1 MRRGRF
7 LSVFCML
14 SAWVCTPASR
24 AEDLRLFSPD
34 SSLCVC
40 VSLEDTLAF
49 SLAADGRPLLN
60 PSPLRMHFRQGVQPG
75 LVPRLKRIRRR
86 MTDDTVLPVVPLK
99 FSRIPEQYAE
109 MVLEM
114 EGGYDVVF
122 RAYDNGIAYRFVTG
136 FQGNRVVENE
146 TVDLRLAGNP
156 GVYFPEEESF
166 LTHSEREYRVLRADS
181 IQSGQMASLPVLIAW
196 DHGMKLAV
204 TESDLRDYPGLYMR
218 GTGQPRLRGIF
229 PAVALKEVQIRDRT
243 VKVEKRAGYI
253 AKTAGTRAYP
263 WRVLAFSRQDADLLT
278 NELVYLLAGPCRLD
292 DVSWIRP
299 GKVAWDWWNDLN
311 LYGVDFRAG
320 VNTKTYE
327 YYIDFA
333 SRHGIEYIILDE
345 GWYELGDLFKVK
357 PEVDIPALVE
367 YGRSRDVGIILW
379 VVWKTLD
386 DQLEPALDRFAQWG
400 IRGIKVDFMQRDDQ
414 WMVNF
419 YYRIA
424 EAAAKRRLLV
434 NFHGSYKPSGIRR
447 VFPNVLTREGVRGL
461 EHSKWSVFPTPGHNV
476 TLPFIRML
484 AGPMDYTPGAMINA
498 HESGFKARWSRPMSL
513 GTRCHQLAMYVI
525 YESPLQMLADSPSN
539 YEREPECME
548 FLSRVPVVWDSTVVL
563 EARVGEYAVLARRS
577 KGTWFIGAMTAE
589 PREFDL
595 DLSFLTGGSHYS
607 ALVFQDGPNAGRHA
621 EDFLKIRKTLSAEDR
636 ISIRLAK
643 GGGWAAVLDGMQR

>member
-1 MRRGRF
+1 
-7 LSVFCML
+7 ML
-14 SAWVCTPASR
+14 LAWVCKPALL

-34 SSLCVC
+34 SRLRVC

-60 PSPLRMHFRQGVQPG
+60 PSPLRMHFRQGAEPG
-75 LVPRLKRIRRR
+75 LKPVLKRVRRR
-86 MTDDTVLPVVPLK
+86 MVDETVLPAVPLK

-109 MVLEM
+109 MLLEM

-122 RAYDNGIAYRFVTG
+122 RAYDNGIAYRFVTR
-136 FQGNRVVENE
+136 FQGTFFIEDE
-146 TVDLRLAGNP
+146 TVDLRFSGNP
-156 GVYFPEEESF
+156 DVYFPEEESF

-181 IQSGQMASLPVLIAW
+181 IQAGQMASLPILLAW
-196 DHGMKLAV
+196 NHGVKLAV

-229 PAVALKEVQIRDRT
+229 PAVALKEVRIRDRT
-243 VKVEKRAGYI
+243 VKVEKRADYI
-253 AKTAGTRAYP
+253 AATEGTRAYP

-278 NELVYLLAGPCRLD
+278 NELVYLLAGSCRLD

-320 VNTKTYE
+320 INTKTYE

-333 SRHGIEYIILDE
+333 SRYGIEYIILDE

-367 YGRSRDVGIILW
+367 YGRRRGVSIILW

-386 DQLEPALDRFAQWG
+386 DQLEPALDRFAEWG

-434 NFHGSYKPSGIRR
+434 NFHGSYKPAGLRR

-461 EHSKWSVFPTPGHNV
+461 EQSKWSVFPTPRHNI

-498 HESGFKARWSRPMSL
+498 HEPNFKARWSRPMSL

-577 KGTWFIGAMTAE
+577 KETWFIGAMTAE

-595 DLSFLTGGSHYS
+595 DLSFLTGASHYS

-621 EDFLKIRKTLSAEDR
+621 EDFLKSRKILSAEDQ

-643 GGGWAAVLDGMQR
+643 GGGWAAVLDGMER